1 MLYRV
6 QHPAR
11 YASRLQTILSLDVE
25 LIDTHFGRPSTAAT
39 DGPRE
44 NPRRPTD
51 TSANRL
57 RRRLLQGS
65 IGRRQRRNAT
75 GPSMFGKPHCLE
87 PSDSRDPFEY
97 ILAT

>member
-25 LIDTHFGRPSTAAT
+25 LIDTHFCRPSTAAT

-44 NPRRPTD
+44 NPRRSTD

-57 RRRLLQGS
+57 IRRRLQGS
-65 IGRRQRRNAT
+65 IGQRQRERHRTKYVWKAT
-75 GPSMFGKPHCLE
+75 LLRAVRLTRPL
-87 PSDSRDPFEY
+87 
-97 ILAT
+97 